1 MTRWALQSSALA
13 LSALVLASVVHA
25 AGPTYPRTL
34 PHSCWGRSWSTGSP
48 KVWSVAPSVFPPAP
62 ARPTAPGALVR
73 RLLARLG
80 DDRFVVGVKLGP
92 PPAFQPGS
100 FGITPPPAD
109 ALWAT
114 LVRTPIRTATAAPS
128 PDEIVGRA
136 LADWEAGL
144 VVGALRDD
152 LCAAGGRPLVGASGR
167 SGNDFSSSGF
177 AYNQRFANPS
187 PGAFGQLVAD
197 AGRRYGFT
205 VVSLSLL
212 RPLQTAPVLFV
223 ETGRDRTAFMHDLP
237 AIENMLDPGLDQPLQ
252 SPLARKTP
260 LAFEGLFFEV
270 RDAQGPFLAVWN
282 ARRGAAWGDQWSWL
296 TATLRSSHG

>member
-1 MTRWALQSSALA
+1 MTSAPPVGARSSARA
-13 LSALVLASVVHA
+13 VA
-25 AGPTYPRTL
+25 AGTT
-34 PHSCWGRSWSTGSP
+34 S
-48 KVWSVAPSVFPPAP
+48 PAP
-62 ARPTAPGALVR
+62 ASRTTS
-73 RLLARLG
+73 
-80 DDRFVVGVKLGP
+80 
-92 PPAFQPGS
+92 GS
-100 FGITPPPAD
+100 
-109 ALWAT
+109 
-114 LVRTPIRTATAAPS
+114 RTPR
-128 PDEIVGRA
+128 
-136 LADWEAGL
+136 
-144 VVGALRDD
+144 
-152 LCAAGGRPLVGASGR
+152 
-167 SGNDFSSSGF
+167 
-177 AYNQRFANPS
+177 